1 MNENTVSNKKQYLV
15 WGAIT
20 ILYILLAICCFSCST
35 PKVATVN
42 AQMVVARSQAIRL
55 LQQEQQDQYDS
66 MQNWLQESN
75 KQLKKET
82 SKDKRKELLAKLQAE
97 FSQKQIAMQQQYL
110 AKTQKIEDDII
121 AIIKDIAN
129 QKGYKVVMDKAS
141 VIVGGTDITDEVI
154 ASLEEAE
161 ANIVVEEETA
171 VAEEE
176 VIDQM
181 PTELT
186 EEVEATIEEET
197 PAPVATEEKAA
208 EETKSE

>member
-1 MNENTVSNKKQYLV
+1 MSENTTSNKKQYLV

-42 AQMVVARSQAIRL
+42 APMVVARSQAIRL
-55 LQQEQQDQYDS
+55 LQQEQQEQYDS
-66 MQNWLQESN
+66 MQNWLQDSN

-82 SKDKRKELLAKLQAE
+82 SQDKRKELLAKLQAE

-121 AIIKDIAN
+121 AIIKAVADK
-129 QKGYKVVMDKAS
+129 KGYKVVMDKAS

-161 ANIVVEEETA
+161 ANIVVEEET
-171 VAEEE
+171 VTVEEMAE
-176 VIDQM
+176 QM
-181 PTELT
+181 PEELT
-186 EEVEATIEEET
+186 EKAVETTTEET
-197 PAPVATEEKAA
+197 QAPAEMEEKAA
-208 EETKSE
+208 EEIKSE